1 MCNSGDIKRKNI
13 VFEICL
19 VLVFCTIHLLI
30 VPDFGDDIK
39 FVKIMER
46 YDYNIF
52 QVLYHRYN
60 TWSSR
65 IFIEFLILL
74 FHAFLYIYGKYQI
87 LLSAC
92 CYGRCQQYI

>member
-46 YDYNIF
+46 YDYITVIIPGAPEYLLN
-52 QVLYHRYN
+52 
-60 TWSSR
+60 
-65 IFIEFLILL
+65 FLILL

>member
-46 YDYNIF
+46 YDYNIYIT
-52 QVLYHRYN
+52 VIIPGAPEYLLN
-60 TWSSR
+60 
-65 IFIEFLILL
+65 FLILL